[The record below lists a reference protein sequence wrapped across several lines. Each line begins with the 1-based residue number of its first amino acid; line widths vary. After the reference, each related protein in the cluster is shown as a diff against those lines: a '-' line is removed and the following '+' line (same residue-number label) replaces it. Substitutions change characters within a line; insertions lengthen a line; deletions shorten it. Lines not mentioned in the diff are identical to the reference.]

1 MQPPLNR
8 RGFLA
13 SAAGV
18 GAGLALTGCG
28 DFKPRP
34 AALANANAKLPTY
47 NQYKGVATSMPAT
60 QDGVSAGHQHFPSDP
75 PKAFPDGPPAKGP
88 DIDIMNLI
96 FNPVPPPVE
105 KNVMWQALNKYIG
118 CDINFAITPVNDYPQ
133 KFAVTLAGGD
143 LPDAMLMLPPD
154 QNSAATPDMLH
165 ALFEDLT
172 PHLSGDNIR
181 DYPFLANI
189 PTDSW
194 RPCVRNGGI
203 YALPMPR
210 PVSGGPLYTR
220 LDLFKKKDLDP
231 NPKTWR
237 EFVQLCKD
245 ITDPKAHQY
254 ALGDPVTTWNLVM
267 QMLGAPNWW
276 REEGGRFTHHF
287 EMEECKQAMDAVNQ
301 LKKAGVMHPDA
312 FAVKGKFKEWFG
324 NGQIVMHPD
333 APVAWNDF
341 YTLYGPVSK
350 GMDIGYML
358 PPDWDESTRG
368 GQWQGRANY
377 ATLIIKKAP
386 KARIKQILRA
396 MNALAAPFGTDGY
409 LLRKYGVQGP
419 DHTLK
424 GPDPIPTPQGTSET
438 YLPTIFATDSP
449 FTLYYPQKPEIVP
462 DQYAFQQEAVK
473 KLIPNPAEALYSA
486 TDAKM
491 TKLFFATLD
500 SLRMGIMQG
509 RNSPGEWDGA
519 IKNWR
524 QKAGD
529 KMRAEYEQAWE
540 ARSS

>member
-1 MQPPLNR
+1 MKPLLNR

-13 SAAGV
+13 SAVGV

-34 AALANANAKLPTY
+34 ARLANANARLPTY
-47 NQYKGVATSMPAT
+47 IRYKGVPTSMPAT
-60 QDGVSAGHQHFPSDP
+60 QDGVSAGYQHFPSAP

-88 DIDIMNLI
+88 AIDIMNLI

-105 KNVMWQALNKYIG
+105 SNVMWQALNKYIG

-154 QNSAATPDMLH
+154 QNSAATPDMLYT
-165 ALFEDLT
+165 LFEDLT

-181 DYPFLANI
+181 DYPYLANI

-210 PVSGGPLYTR
+210 PVSGGPVYTR
-220 LDLFKKKDLDP
+220 LDLFRKRDLDP

-276 REEGGRFTHHF
+276 REEQGRFTHHF

-312 FAVKGKFKEWFG
+312 FAIKGKFKEWFG

-333 APVAWNDF
+333 APAAWNDL
-341 YTLYGPVSK
+341 YTTYGPVSK
-350 GMDIGYML
+350 GLDIGYML
-358 PPDWDESTRG
+358 PPDWDDSTTG

-386 KARIKQILRA
+386 KARVQQILRA

-409 LLRKYGVQGP
+409 LLRKYGVRGP
-419 DHTLK
+419 DHTVK
-424 GPDPIPTPQGTSET
+424 GTDPIPTPKGTAET

-462 DQYAFQQEAVK
+462 TQYAFQKEAVT

-491 TKLFFATLD
+491 SKLFFATLD

-509 RNSPGEWDGA
+509 RNSPGEWDSA

-540 ARSS
+540 ARNR